1 MIKINLLK
9 LEIEINIYFIFS
21 KEKMLNSV
29 RKRKEK
35 HTIDKEIQD

>member
-21 KEKMLNSV
+21 KENMLNSV